1 MVEQL
6 YDDTFSGQWFRAE
19 KEKIKESIEK
29 LNYEIRDRGELNL
42 DDIYAKINE
51 DLPEDM
57 KIGVA
62 MICRN
67 YCLEFDYL
75 KFEENPDYK
84 PITLDTIKNR
94 DGLPV
99 IKLEFNEPRYRFE
112 DL

>member
-1 MVEQL
+1 MAEQL
-6 YDDTFSGQWFRAE
+6 YYDAFSAKWFRAE
-19 KEKIKESIEK
+19 KEKIMESIEK

-42 DDIYAKINE
+42 YDIYAKINE

-57 KIGVA
+57 KIRVTKT
-62 MICRN
+62 CN
-67 YCLEFDYL
+67 DLWLEFDYL

-84 PITLDTIKNR
+84 PITLKNR